1 MICTHMV
8 QNKARWYHFRPKGL
22 KKTVGDFFCLLYG
35 NMIKLYLILLFH
47 FAQNELFEKAKN
59 EILDEVISLTQ
70 VTPKHW
76 YGNFFFF
83 FFFIMY

>member
-1 MICTHMV
+1 
-8 QNKARWYHFRPKGL
+8 
-22 KKTVGDFFCLLYG
+22 
-35 NMIKLYLILLFH
+35 MIKLDLILQFP

-83 FFFIMY
+83 